1 MQEIT
6 HKTRDFGTIYRF
18 IFKEKQCSRQ
28 QISESL
34 GLSLPTVTQSL
45 KLLQEMNLVHI
56 GGTYK
61 SSGGR
66 KANMYECIP
75 DARYAIGIDITRN
88 HLNIAII
95 DLNSD
100 IIGNIRRRCPFQDTT
115 EYYEHMCT
123 ELEDLLAKHSIDK
136 SKLLG
141 AGISLPVIID
151 PDNKTIS
158 YATVINI
165 SKNVYQHIQ
174 MILPYPFLLF
184 NDASSAG
191 LAESWTH
198 HSERPSAYLSLSGSV
213 GGAFMNP
220 DELFAGD
227 NNKASEFG
235 HICIVPHG
243 RKCYCGRYG
252 CVDAY
257 CSAKVLS
264 DLTNGN
270 LEDFFEELQAGNK
283 GFARIFDEYLDYLAI
298 VVNNLR
304 MCYDCD
310 VVIGGTV
317 GAHMTDYIDLLRE
330 KAIALNPF
338 EKNSNFI
345 KCCYYKKAAS
355 AVGAAI
361 YFINE
366 FVNDL

>member
-1 MQEIT
+1 MQKAR
-6 HKTRDFGTIYRF
+6 HKTRDFGNIYRF
-18 IFKEKQCSRQ
+18 IFREKQCSRQ
-28 QISESL
+28 QISEQL
-34 GLSLPTVTQSL
+34 GISLPTVTQSL
-45 KLLQEMNLVHI
+45 NLLKEMNLIHI
-56 GGTYK
+56 SGTYK

-66 KANMYECIP
+66 KANIFECVP
-75 DARYAIGIDITRN
+75 NARYAVGIDITRN
-88 HLNIAII
+88 HLNIALIN
-95 DLNSD
+95 LKLE
-100 IIGNIRRRCPFQDTT
+100 IIGNIRIRCPFQDTT
-115 EYYEHMCT
+115 SYYENMCT
-123 ELEDLLAKHSIDK
+123 ELEKLLDLHSIDK
-136 SKLLG
+136 EKLLG
-141 AGISLPVIID
+141 VGISLPVIIE

-165 SKNVYQHIQ
+165 SRNVYQHISTRLQ
-174 MILPYPFLLF
+174 NPFLLF

-198 HSERPSAYLSLSGSV
+198 QSDKPSAYLSLSGSV
-213 GGAFMNP
+213 GGAFMNT
-220 DELFAGD
+220 DTLFAGD

-243 RKCYCGRYG
+243 RQCYCGCHG

-264 DLTNGN
+264 DFTNGN
-270 LEDFFEELQAGNK
+270 LEDFFEDLKNGNK
-283 GFARIFDEYLDYLAI
+283 GFMNIFDEYLDYLAI
-298 VVNNLR
+298 AVNNLR

-310 VVIGGTV
+310 VIIGGTV
-317 GAHMTDYIDLLRE
+317 GAHMNDYIDILRA

-338 EKNSNFI
+338 EKNSDYI
-345 KCCYYKKAAS
+345 KCCHYKTAAS